1 MKYEIGDKIIVLH
14 SEEDGVVVEIINDKM
29 VMIEVKG
36 VKFPAYMDQIDFPYF
51 KMFTKKNQQVQQKT
65 YVDQLKTEKNFTKL
79 KSGEGVHINL
89 LPVYQKDVFDD
100 DIIEKLKLY
109 LVNQNEE
116 EYEFNY
122 TLSFSGE
129 NDFEH
134 SGTIRAL
141 TDFYLHDIPFDK
153 AGSSPSLDFQ
163 FSLVKPNKKKAPFY
177 ERSVKL
183 RGKQLFK
190 KLEEL
195 RMNNLPSFSYELFIE
210 YPDKEEEHK
219 VELTKLSN
227 AGYKIYDASK
237 PRRQT
242 TEVQSVID
250 LHIEKLIDNWSRM
263 TNFEIVTMQLNHFE
277 KHFDLALLHR
287 QPKLIVIHGLGQG
300 KLRDA
305 IHERLRQKNNVKSFT
320 NEYHPLYGFG
330 ATEIYFQY

>member
-14 SEEDGVVVEIINDKM
+14 SEEEGVVVDIINEKM

-51 KMFTKKNQQVQQKT
+51 KMFTQKASQVQSKAFI
-65 YVDQLKTEKNFTKL
+65 DQLKPEKNFVKL
-79 KSGEGVHINL
+79 KSGEGVSIQL
-89 LPVYQKDVFDD
+89 IPVYQKDVFDD

-109 LVNQNEE
+109 LINQNEDD
-116 EYEFNY
+116 YRFDY
-122 TLSFSGE
+122 TVSFSGE
-129 NDFEH
+129 IDFE
-134 SGTIRAL
+134 L
-141 TDFYLHDIPFDK
+141 TGEIKSLSDFYLHDIPFDK

-163 FSLVKPNKKKAPFY
+163 FSLVKADKKKAPYY
-177 ERSVKL
+177 ERNVKL

-195 RMNNLPSFSYELFIE
+195 RMKNLPSFSYELFVT

-219 VELTKLSN
+219 VDLSRLN
-227 AGYKIYDASK
+227 QWGFKIYDASK
-237 PRRQT
+237 PRRNI

-250 LHIEKLIDNWSRM
+250 LHIEKLIDNWTRM
-263 TNFEIVTMQLNHFE
+263 SNFEIISLQLNHFE

-287 QPKLIVIHGLGQG
+287 QPKLIVIHGLGEG
-300 KLRDA
+300 ILRDA
-305 IHERLRQKNNVKSFT
+305 IHERLRHKNNVKTFA